1 MSHDR
6 QSLPGLS
13 DQSTF
18 QEYARAPWISA
29 GLLLGCLTIT
39 CFMALSYWPTDR
51 VQWTQPVV
59 WAVGAVQ
66 MVALFQALRFRKP
79 SPQLGLVLG
88 ATFLLLC
95 AASLFT
101 RGQTPTNALFLTVGV
116 TMAGLLFG
124 VRGILTMFG
133 LTVLLMA
140 AAGYCWVAR
149 ILPPGT
155 TNPLEESTAGA
166 YWLERTIVYTA
177 IGGTIA
183 LAMILMVRR
192 LRLQHQE
199 QQHTT
204 LMMAQEQQLRAQ
216 AELARYRAEAEALAT
231 LRKSEL
237 ELQGLFTAAPVGI
250 AIVSCARILLRT
262 NDRLAELCGYA
273 PGELD
278 GQPTHILYASEA
290 HYRQVGSELYQ
301 QNSDDRKS
309 TTVESTHRRK
319 DGRIINV
326 LLKSAPIE
334 PGNPQSDRVT
344 MVVDITERHAAEAAL
359 RTSEA
364 RLREIFH
371 HTNDIIITCRV
382 EPGGRFVFEDATIT
396 VEEFGLPREA
406 FRSGTQTASDIFPAT
421 EAELIDRQHRAC
433 VATGKMQVFDHPLA
447 TPAGPRIFFTKLI
460 PVVDADGQTII
471 RLVRFAQDITER
483 KRAEDAV
490 RESERRIR
498 NLLANSND
506 LCFVVDAAANF
517 TSING
522 PVKSIF
528 GYTAE
533 ELQRLNGLALIHP
546 EDLTVARRV
555 FEQALATPGIT
566 FYSQY
571 RYRHKDGHWV
581 PVETVG
587 TNWLAEPH
595 IRGMV
600 LNTRDLTDRQRT
612 EKSLYES
619 EKRFSR
625 LFHLAFASLS
635 LSRASDG
642 VFREVNEAFTQLFG
656 YTREEALGRTAEQL
670 NVWADPNDFLRVNEI
685 DRLTGQFDRREI
697 HFRRK
702 DGTEFLGLLAVR
714 KVEIGGETMRFAE
727 VTDITERKRAE
738 ETLRLSEARLEA
750 AQTHARLGSWDLDLT
765 RGTGF
770 WSKQVFRLFDLEPA
784 AVPPPYDEFFHLL
797 HPADREQA
805 MVAFQEAA
813 HSQTPR
819 CIAYRTNPARCT
831 LRVLE
836 TRIMPVTSETG
847 KPGIIT
853 GTIQDITERKQAEDA
868 VRASEARLREIFD
881 NTSDLIFSIRPE
893 PGGRFLFENI
903 NATGERLGLS
913 TAEFQSGLR
922 TPHDLFPPAT
932 ADRFVAQYLQ
942 CLQSGGPVEVEQHLA
957 STIGERIY
965 STKLI
970 PVPGPDGTA
979 VLRIVGFAR
988 DITERKLAEQALLE
1002 KERRWAT
1009 LLSNLPGVAY
1019 RCANDATWT
1028 AEFVSAGCRELLG
1041 HSAEE
1046 FMVRHSVTLE
1056 DIIPPEQRPAIRAEL
1071 DRRLAAREP
1080 YRFSYRVHT
1089 RTDREI
1095 WVVEYGRGIFEPT
1108 GHLQALEGVLFD
1120 ITDLKQAE
1128 QRLRSSELKYRSIFE
1143 NTIDGIFQTSPDG
1156 HLLNVN
1162 PAFARIYGYA
1172 TPEEMIREVRDIGHQ
1187 IYVAPELRRQML
1199 DRLARTGH
1207 IANLEI
1213 QMRHRD
1219 GHLLWVRLNA
1229 HMVKD
1234 EHGQILYF
1242 EGGNIDITERKL
1254 AEQSLRESEAKYR
1267 SIFEN
1272 ALEGIFRSTP
1282 EGRYLA
1288 INPAMA
1294 HMHGYAS
1301 PEEMVHAVT
1310 DMAAQVYGHPGD
1322 RQHIIQSLEATGR
1335 IDAYEYQAR
1344 HRDGH
1349 LFWVLLTG
1357 RVVNDPDGHLLYYE
1371 GTCLDITEHK
1381 RLAELQA
1388 AKLHAEIASRAKSA
1402 FLANMSHEIRTP
1414 MNAILGFTQLMLRDA
1429 QATPAQR
1436 DRLQTIDR
1444 NGEYLLAL
1452 LNDVLEISKIEAER
1466 ATLRLGPCDP
1476 RSLARDLYSL
1486 FHNRAEARGL
1496 VLSVQ
1501 GISTLPPRLIADDA
1515 KIRQIFVNLLSNA
1528 VKFTERGQI
1537 TLRFN
1542 ATREDNGRWLLEG
1555 TVTDTGPGIAPAEI
1569 GRLFQQF
1576 KQTAAG
1582 RKAGSGTGLG
1592 LAISRGFARLMG
1604 GDITVHSEPGR
1615 GSAFTVSLRVD
1626 PVPEDYTQEPR
1637 NTRGH
1642 ILRLSAGQPSFR
1654 ILVVD
1659 DQTDSRRLLSELLGG
1674 VHFHVQEAADGAEAI
1689 AVFQRWAPHC
1699 IIMDF
1704 RMPTMDGATATKRI
1718 RELDPSGR
1726 VKILGL
1732 SASVLRE
1739 EQDPM
1744 PGIDDFL
1751 GKPFRDDDLLERI
1764 GRLLGVSYDYAP
1776 RSTPSETAR
1785 PITGTI
1791 PAPFADRLRQAIAA
1805 ADLDAVQGLITEMS
1819 PDHPELAQ
1827 DLRRLADSFDWDCLN
1842 RLLPPVTPDRP
1853 HATPP
1858 NRHSAS
1864 GPQHPRRRRHP
1875 RQPSAARQ
1883 HAQGARLPRP
1893 PRQQRRAGPPR
1904 RRNPGSRSHP
1914 PRYHHARYGR
1924 LRGLPAPEGQR
1935 ALARHPRP
1943 VHQRAQQHRGQ
1954 SPRLHG
1960 RRGRLRQ
1967 QAVSVRGGRGPRPH
1981 PPPAPAAAT
1990 EAAGQPH
1997 PHARDGNPARQP
2009 RSHGRARHALAADG
2023 RADDAGVP
2031 RNVARRSPA
2040 RRGRD
2045 AVHGAP
2051 RHPAARRNGLSDPR
2065 YQSHGGRADA
2075 ARPPHLRSRGHR
2087 PGGGRPPPPA
2097 RRHEDPHRGAG
2108 GPRPGVWRCGYCPAH
2123 DRQPH
2128 HQRAQVYA
2136 RIGLGRR
2143 DGPRGGGDRPDFR
2156 PG

>member
-1 MSHDR
+1 M
-6 QSLPGLS
+6 
-13 DQSTF
+13 
-18 QEYARAPWISA
+18 
-29 GLLLGCLTIT
+29 
-39 CFMALSYWPTDR
+39 
-51 VQWTQPVV
+51 
-59 WAVGAVQ
+59 
-66 MVALFQALRFRKP
+66 
-79 SPQLGLVLG
+79 
-88 ATFLLLC
+88 
-95 AASLFT
+95 
-101 RGQTPTNALFLTVGV
+101 
-116 TMAGLLFG
+116 
-124 VRGILTMFG
+124 
-133 LTVLLMA
+133 
-140 AAGYCWVAR
+140 
-149 ILPPGT
+149 
-155 TNPLEESTAGA
+155 
-166 YWLERTIVYTA
+166 ERTIAYTA
-177 IGGTIA
+177 IGGTIT

-192 LRLQHQE
+192 LRQQHLE

-216 AELARYRAEAEALAT
+216 AELARYRAETEAHAT

-237 ELQGLFTAAPVGI
+237 ELQGIFTTAPVGI
-250 AIVSCARILLRT
+250 AIVSCARVLLRT
-262 NDRLAELCGYA
+262 NERLTELFGYA
-273 PGELD
+273 PGALD
-278 GQPTHILYASEA
+278 GQPTRLLYSSED
-290 HYRQVGSELYQ
+290 HYRQLGSELYRE
-301 QNSDDRKS
+301 NDNPRTP
-309 TTVESTHRRK
+309 TTAEVVHRRK
-319 DGRIINV
+319 DGSLLHV
-326 LLKSAPIE
+326 LVKSAPIE
-334 PGNPQSDRVT
+334 PDNPRSDRVM

-371 HTNDIIITCRV
+371 HTNDVIITCRV
-382 EPGGRFVFEDATIT
+382 EPGGRFVFEDANIM

-406 FRSGTQTASDIFPAT
+406 FRSGTQTAGDIFPAA

-433 VATGKMQVFDHPLA
+433 LAAGKMQVFDHPLA

-483 KRAEDAV
+483 KQAEDAV
-490 RESERRIR
+490 RENERRIS

-522 PVKSIF
+522 PVKSLF

-533 ELQRLNGLALIHP
+533 ELQRLNGFSLIHP
-546 EDLTVARRV
+546 EDLAAARRV

-587 TNWLAEPH
+587 TNWLAEPN

-600 LNTRDLTDRQRT
+600 LNTRDLTERQRT
-612 EKSLYES
+612 EESLHES
-619 EKRFSR
+619 EQRFSR
-625 LFHLAFASLS
+625 IFHLAFASLS

-642 VFREVNEAFTQLFG
+642 VFREVNEAFTRLFG

-670 NVWADPNDFLRVNEI
+670 NLWADPADALRVAEV
-685 DRLTGQFDRREI
+685 DRRSGQFERLELP
-697 HFRRK
+697 FRRK
-702 DGTEFLGLLAVR
+702 DGTGFIGSLSVR
-714 KVEIGGETMRFAE
+714 KVEIGGVTMRLAE
-727 VTDITERKRAE
+727 VSDITERKHAE
-738 ETLRLSEARLEA
+738 ETLRQSEARLEA

-784 AVPPPYDEFFHLL
+784 AVPPSYDEFVHLL

-805 MVAFQEAA
+805 EAAFQEAA
-813 HSQTPR
+813 QAQTPR
-819 CIAYRTNPARCT
+819 SIVYRTNPARGT

-836 TRIMPVTSETG
+836 TRILPVPSENG
-847 KPGIIT
+847 KPGAIT
-853 GTIQDITERKQAEDA
+853 GTIQ
-868 VRASEARLREIFD
+868 
-881 NTSDLIFSIRPE
+881 
-893 PGGRFLFENI
+893 
-903 NATGERLGLS
+903 
-913 TAEFQSGLR
+913 
-922 TPHDLFPPAT
+922 
-932 ADRFVAQYLQ
+932 
-942 CLQSGGPVEVEQHLA
+942 
-957 STIGERIY
+957 
-965 STKLI
+965 
-970 PVPGPDGTA
+970 
-979 VLRIVGFAR
+979 

-1046 FMVRHSVTLE
+1046 FMVRHNVTLE
-1056 DIIPPEQRPAIRAEL
+1056 DIIPPEQRPAVREEL

-1095 WVVEYGRGIFEPT
+1095 WVAEYGRGIFEPT

-1120 ITDLKQAE
+1120 ITELKQAE
-1128 QRLRSSELKYRSIFE
+1128 QRLQSSELKYRSIFE

-1156 HLLNVN
+1156 RLLNVN

-1172 TPEEMIREVRDIGHQ
+1172 SPEEMIREVRDIGHQ
-1187 IYVAPELRRQML
+1187 MYAAPERRRHLL
-1199 DRLARTGH
+1199 DRLARTGR

-1219 GHLLWVRLNA
+1219 GHLFWVRLNA
-1229 HMVKD
+1229 HTVKD
-1234 EHGQILYF
+1234 ERGQILYI

-1267 SIFEN
+1267 SMFEN

-1301 PEEMVHAVT
+1301 PEEMIHAVT
-1310 DMAAQVYGHPGD
+1310 DMATQVYGHPGD
-1322 RQHIIQSLEATGR
+1322 RQHILQSLETTGR

-1357 RVVNDPDGHLLYYE
+1357 RVANDDSGHLLYYE
-1371 GTCLDITEHK
+1371 GTCLDVTEHK

-1388 AKLHAEIASRAKSA
+1388 AKLQAEIASRAKSV

-1414 MNAILGFTQLMLRDA
+1414 MNAILGFTQLMLRDP
-1429 QATPAQR
+1429 QSTPAQR

-1486 FHNRAEARGL
+1486 FNNRAEARGL

-1542 ATREDNGRWLLEG
+1542 ATRENSGRWLLEG

-1576 KQTAAG
+1576 EQTEAG
-1582 RKAGSGTGLG
+1582 RRAGSGTGLG

-1604 GDITVHSEPGR
+1604 GDITVLSEPGQ
-1615 GSAFTVSLRVD
+1615 GSTFTVSLRAD

-1642 ILRLSAGQPSFR
+1642 ILRLSAGQPSFH

-1659 DQTDSRRLLSELLGG
+1659 DQADSRRLLSELLGG

-1726 VKILGL
+1726 VKLLGL

-1776 RSTPSETAR
+1776 RSTPGETAR

-1791 PAPFADRLRQAIAA
+1791 PTALVDRLRQAIAA

-1819 PDHPELAQ
+1819 PGHPELAQ
-1827 DLRRLADSFDWDCLN
+1827 DLRRLADSFDWDSLN
-1842 RLLPPVTPDRP
+1842 RLLPPTDPDAN
-1853 HATPP
+1853 HA
-1858 NRHSAS
+1858 N
-1864 GPQHPRRRRHP
+1864 
-1875 RQPSAARQ
+1875 PS
-1883 HAQGARLPRP
+1883 
-1893 PRQQRRAGPPR
+1893 
-1904 RRNPGSRSHP
+1904 
-1914 PRYHHARYGR
+1914 
-1924 LRGLPAPEGQR
+1924 
-1935 ALARHPRP
+1935 
-1943 VHQRAQQHRGQ
+1943 
-1954 SPRLHG
+1954 
-1960 RRGRLRQ
+1960 
-1967 QAVSVRGGRGPRPH
+1967 
-1981 PPPAPAAAT
+1981 
-1990 EAAGQPH
+1990 
-1997 PHARDGNPARQP
+1997 
-2009 RSHGRARHALAADG
+2009 
-2023 RADDAGVP
+2023 
-2031 RNVARRSPA
+2031 
-2040 RRGRD
+2040 
-2045 AVHGAP
+2045 
-2051 RHPAARRNGLSDPR
+2051 
-2065 YQSHGGRADA
+2065 
-2075 ARPPHLRSRGHR
+2075 
-2087 PGGGRPPPPA
+2087 
-2097 RRHEDPHRGAG
+2097 
-2108 GPRPGVWRCGYCPAH
+2108 
-2123 DRQPH
+2123 
-2128 HQRAQVYA
+2128 
-2136 RIGLGRR
+2136 
-2143 DGPRGGGDRPDFR
+2143 
-2156 PG
+2156 